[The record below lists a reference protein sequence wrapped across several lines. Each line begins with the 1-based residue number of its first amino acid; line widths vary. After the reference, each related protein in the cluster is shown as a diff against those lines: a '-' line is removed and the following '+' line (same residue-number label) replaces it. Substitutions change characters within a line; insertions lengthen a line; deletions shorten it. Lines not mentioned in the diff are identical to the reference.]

1 MVIVAIYQ
9 EPPPWA
15 AIWEIMACHLIDLNK
30 APGVLPV
37 VIGEII
43 RRLPAKCVLLITGA
57 TTIDFCGN
65 LTLCYVLGSRIEGDL
80 HINLEKYSKDQCLP
94 AANHALLPGVA
105 ARAKVMRGSGRE
117 EEY

>member
-43 RRLPAKCVLLITGA
+43 RRLLEKLVLKVTGESA
-57 TTIDFCGN
+57 TEVCRN
-65 LTLCYVLGSRIEGDL
+65 LQLCAGLQVGIEG
-80 HINLEKYSKDQCLP
+80 IFVQ
-94 AANHALLPGVA
+94 
-105 ARAKVMRGSGRE
+105 
-117 EEY
+117 